1 MEMKKNHIAVL
12 LDEKGECEQIFK
24 CILADDT
31 KLASLKNEVNANKQR
46 KAKEKEELLNRL
58 EELEKKCESLENEIK
73 VLKGEDYEE
82 SN

>member
-12 LDEKGECEQIFK
+12 LDDKGKCEQIFK

>member
-12 LDEKGECEQIFK
+12 LDNNGKCEQISK
-24 CILADDT
+24 CILVDDT

-58 EELEKKCESLENEIK
+58 DELEKKCESLEKEVK
-73 VLKGEDYEE
+73 LLKGEDYEE